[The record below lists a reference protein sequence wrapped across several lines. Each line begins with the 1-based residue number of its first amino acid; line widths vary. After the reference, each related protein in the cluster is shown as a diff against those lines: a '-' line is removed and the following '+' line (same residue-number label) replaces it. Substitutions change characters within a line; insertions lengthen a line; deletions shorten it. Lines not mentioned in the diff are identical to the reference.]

1 MDRQRKIPGQAEQS
15 LRYGEEH
22 YRTLFKAIA
31 DAVVVH
37 EVREDGPP
45 GRFLEVNSVACERLG
60 YTREELLQMS
70 PVDID
75 APDSGVDVKSIGR
88 RVLAGETVTF
98 EQVHLAKDGR
108 RIPVEI
114 HSQKF
119 SLDGKVCVLSLVR
132 DITERKQ
139 AEQEITRQRAFLR
152 QVIDLDRN
160 FIFAKDREGRFVLV
174 NQALAEA
181 YRTSVNGLLGKTD
194 ADFNPNAEEVQA
206 YRKADLEVMDMLH
219 EAFIPEEK
227 ITDAAGK
234 VRWLQTVKRPI
245 VSENGTSNMVLCVA
259 ADITERKRVEEAL
272 KESEYRLGLALEAS
286 GLAVWDYDFVS
297 GDVRLS
303 RHWWPI
309 LGYAPGEVPLR
320 IEAWEKLTHPEDL
333 VRLKSAL
340 AAHMKGVAPVLDA
353 EYRMQAKSGEWHWIR
368 TVGRVVERDASG
380 RALRGTGTHG
390 DITLRKQQEERI
402 ERLTRIHQVLS
413 GINSALVRIRDR
425 NELFKEACRIAAQ
438 QGGFGIAWVSKLD
451 PATMDVTPVAWAGID
466 AIGYEQLKTTARADV
481 PLGHGVVGRAIRQK
495 QPVACNDM
503 AAEPDVGSE
512 QRREA
517 LRRGYR
523 SDIALPLFEE
533 GSVAGTL
540 TLYAKEPNF
549 FTEDEIKLLA
559 ELAGDVSFALDF
571 MAKEEKLN
579 YLAYYDALTGA
590 ANRNLLNDRLAQAV
604 MQAHRYGHIVAVA
617 VLNLDHF
624 KLINNSLGHTAG
636 DELLKKCVARMRS
649 CVRESDTLAR
659 LGGDEFVLVL
669 PGQSNAAATSRVVSR
684 VAEAVSTAPE
694 VVETLQRVLKSISE
708 PMSVGER
715 ELSLTCSVGVSLYPQ
730 DGKDAEILLR
740 NAGAALSRAKQLGRK
755 NYQFYTAELNAKI
768 AERLSLQSSLRQAL
782 ERDEFTLHYQPKVSL
797 KTGEIS
803 GCEGLL
809 RWNKPGAGIVPP
821 GEFIPVLEETG
832 LIIDVG
838 RRAMEKAVSTYRRW
852 QAQCRQ
858 PPRIAVNVSQL
869 QLAQQDFAAVVKKIL
884 KGNGNGPVGLELE
897 ITESLIMQDI
907 EANIA
912 KLKVLR
918 QMGISVAI
926 DDFGTG
932 HSSLSLIHRLPVD
945 TLKIDRA
952 FVAGMDAS
960 PDGLAIVTTIISL
973 ARSLGLKVVAE
984 GVETEEQVKML
995 RLLKCDE
1002 IQGYAI
1008 SRPLPED
1015 QFEAW
1020 WKTYRPEGQP
1030 AKRRDLS

>member
-1 MDRQRKIPGQAEQS
+1 MDDRGKVRQQPEQALE
-15 LRYGEEH
+15 YGEEH

-45 GRFLEVNSVACERLG
+45 GCFLEVNSVACARLG
-60 YTREELLQMS
+60 YSRDELLQMT

-75 APDSGVDVKSIGR
+75 APDSGVDINSIGR

-98 EQVHLAKDGR
+98 EQVHVAKDGR

-114 HSQKF
+114 RSQKF
-119 SLDGKVCVLSLVR
+119 DLGGKVCVLSLVR

-139 AEQEITRQRAFLR
+139 AEQEITQQQAFLR

-174 NQALAEA
+174 NQAVAEA
-181 YRTSVNGLLGKTD
+181 YGTTVDALLSKTD
-194 ADFNPNAEEVQA
+194 ADFNPNADEVQA
-206 YRKADLEVMDMLH
+206 FRKADLEVMDTLR

-227 ITDAAGK
+227 ITDAAGN
-234 VRWLQTVKRPI
+234 VRWLQTIKRPI
-245 VSENGTSNMVLCVA
+245 ISENGTSDMVLCVA
-259 ADITERKRVEEAL
+259 TDITERKRVEEAL
-272 KESEYRLGLALEAS
+272 KESEYRLDLALEAS
-286 GLAVWDYDFVS
+286 RLAVWDYDFVT
-297 GDVRLS
+297 GEVRLS

-309 LGYAPGEVPLR
+309 LGYAPDQVPMR
-320 IEAWEKLTHPEDL
+320 IEAWEKLTHPDDL

-340 AAHMKGVAPVLDA
+340 AAHLKGITSILDA
-353 EYRMQAKSGEWHWIR
+353 EYRMQAKSGEWRWIR
-368 TVGRVVERDASG
+368 TVGRVVERDTGG
-380 RALRGTGTHG
+380 RALRGTGTH
-390 DITLRKQQEERI
+390 DDVTLRKEQEQRI
-402 ERLTRIHQVLS
+402 ERLTRIQQVLS
-413 GINSALVRIRDR
+413 GINSAIVRIRHRD
-425 NELFKEACRIAAQ
+425 ELFKEACRIAAEH
-438 QGGFGIAWVSKLD
+438 GGFGIAWVSKFD
-451 PATMDVTPVAWAGID
+451 PATMDVTPVAWAGVD

-481 PLGHGVVGRAIRQK
+481 PRGHGVVGRAIRQRE
-495 QPVACNDM
+495 PVACNDM

-533 GSVAGTL
+533 GAVVGTL

-571 MAKEEKLN
+571 TAKEEKLS
-579 YLAYYDALTGA
+579 YLAFYDALTGT
-590 ANRNLLNDRLAQAV
+590 ANRTLLNDRLAQTLV
-604 MQAHRYGHIVAVA
+604 QAHRYGHIVAVV

-624 KLINNSLGHTAG
+624 KLVNDSLGHGAG
-636 DELLKKCVARMRS
+636 DELLKRCVGRIRS
-649 CVRESDTLAR
+649 CVRESDTVAR

-669 PGQSNAAATSRVVSR
+669 PGQSQASATARVISR
-684 VAEAVSTAPE
+684 VAEAVSAAPE
-694 VVETLQRVLKSISE
+694 ITETLQRVLKSISE
-708 PMSVGER
+708 PMIVSER
-715 ELSLTCSVGVSLYPQ
+715 ELNLTCSMGVSLYPQ
-730 DGKDAEILLR
+730 DGEDVEILLR

-755 NYQFYTAELNAKI
+755 NYQFYTAELNARI
-768 AERLSLQSSLRQAL
+768 AERLSLHSALRQAL
-782 ERDEFTLHYQPKVSL
+782 ERDEFTLHYQPKISL

-809 RWNKPGAGIVPP
+809 RWNRPGTGLVSP

-838 RRAMEKAVSTYRRW
+838 RRVMEKAVFTYRQW
-852 QAQCRQ
+852 HAQHGQ

-869 QLAQQDFAAVVKKIL
+869 QLAQKDFTAVVEKIL
-884 KGNGNGPVGLELE
+884 EDNENGPVGLEFE

-912 KLKVLR
+912 KLKAIR
-918 QMGISVAI
+918 QMGITVAI

-952 FVAGMDAS
+952 FVASMDAS

-995 RLLKCDE
+995 RLLNCEE

-1020 WKTYRPEGQP
+1020 WKAYRPKGGVG
-1030 AKRRDLS
+1030 KSRDPS

>member
-1 MDRQRKIPGQAEQS
+1 MDDRRKVRQQPEQA

-22 YRTLFKAIA
+22 YRTLFTAIA

-45 GRFLEVNSVACERLG
+45 GCFLEVNSVACARLG
-60 YTREELLQMS
+60 YSRDELLQMT
-70 PVDID
+70 PLDID
-75 APDSGVDVKSIGR
+75 APDSGVDVSSIGL

-98 EQVHLAKDGR
+98 EQVHVAKDGR

-114 HSQKF
+114 RSQKF
-119 SLDGKVCVLSLVR
+119 NLHGRECVLSLVR

-139 AEQEITRQRAFLR
+139 AEQEITQQRAFLR

-174 NQALAEA
+174 NQALADA
-181 YRTSVNGLLGKTD
+181 YGTPVNALLAKTD
-194 ADFNPNAEEVQA
+194 ADFNPNTDEVQA
-206 YRKADLEVMDMLH
+206 FRKADLEVMDTLR

-227 ITDAAGK
+227 ITDAAGN
-234 VRWLQTVKRPI
+234 VRWLQTIKRPI
-245 VSENGTSNMVLCVA
+245 VSENGTSDMVLCVA

-272 KESEYRLGLALEAS
+272 KESEYRLDLALDAS
-286 GLAVWDYDFVS
+286 GLAVWDYDFVT
-297 GDVRLS
+297 GEVRLS

-309 LGYAPGEVPLR
+309 LGYAPDQVPMR

-340 AAHMKGVAPVLDA
+340 AAHLKGITSILDA
-353 EYRMQAKSGEWHWIR
+353 EYRMRSKSGEWRWIR
-368 TVGRVVERDASG
+368 TVGRVVERDTAG

-390 DITLRKQQEERI
+390 DVTLRKEQEQKI
-402 ERLTRIHQVLS
+402 ERLTRIQQVLS
-413 GINSALVRIRDR
+413 GINSAIVRIRHRD
-425 NELFKEACRIAAQ
+425 ELFKEACRIAAEH
-438 QGGFGIAWVSKLD
+438 GGFGIAWVSKFD

-466 AIGYEQLKTTARADV
+466 AVGYEQLKTTARADV
-481 PLGHGVVGRAIRQK
+481 PRGHGVVGRAIRQRE
-495 QPVACNDM
+495 PVACNDM

-533 GSVAGTL
+533 GAVVGTL

-571 MAKEEKLN
+571 TAKEEKLS
-579 YLAYYDALTGA
+579 YLAFYDALTGT
-590 ANRNLLNDRLAQAV
+590 ANRTLLNDRLAQTLV
-604 MQAHRYGHIVAVA
+604 QAHRYGHIVAVVA
-617 VLNLDHF
+617 LNLDHF
-624 KLINNSLGHTAG
+624 KLVNDSLGHGAG
-636 DELLKKCVARMRS
+636 DELLKRCVARIRL
-649 CVRESDTLAR
+649 CVRESDTVAR

-669 PGQSNAAATSRVVSR
+669 PGQSHASGTYRVVNR
-684 VAEAVSTAPE
+684 VAEAVSAAPE
-694 VVETLQRVLKSISE
+694 ITETLQRVLKSISE
-708 PMSVGER
+708 PMIVSER
-715 ELSLTCSVGVSLYPQ
+715 ELNLTCSMGVSLYPQ
-730 DGKDAEILLR
+730 DGKDAEMLLR

-755 NYQFYTAELNAKI
+755 NYQFYTTELNARI
-768 AERLSLQSSLRQAL
+768 AERLSLHSALRQAL
-782 ERDEFTLHYQPKVSL
+782 ERDEFTLHYQPKISL

-809 RWNKPGAGIVPP
+809 RWNRPGVGMVSP

-838 RRAMEKAVSTYRRW
+838 RRVMEKAVSTYRQW
-852 QAQCRQ
+852 HAQHGQ

-869 QLAQQDFAAVVKKIL
+869 QLAQKDFTVVVQKIL
-884 KGNGNGPVGLELE
+884 KGNETEPVGLEFE
-897 ITESLIMQDI
+897 ITESLIMQDT
-907 EANIA
+907 EANVA
-912 KLKVLR
+912 KLKAIR

-952 FVAGMDAS
+952 FVAGMNAS

-995 RLLKCDE
+995 RLLNCEE

-1020 WKTYRPEGQP
+1020 CEAYR
-1030 AKRRDLS
+1030 AKGGAGKSRDL